1 MATNFSNY
9 HIRHRS
15 ADTVEKVARTVL
27 SGRAYITNLWG
38 DWISLYDD
46 QTGQNPAEL
55 HRVAGLLSAG
65 LGCPVFGFLVHES
78 DVLEYAIYDQGNLR
92 DEFSSKPDHAGAI
105 ATSRRARLAGQPEV
119 IKQYAAGA
127 KIDEIKRLL
136 TGSVTMGPDDSQFKK
151 KMMDQIRG
159 TTPESMGQMLNVAAQ
174 QLGQLPPDILR
185 ETLGRAG
192 MPLDNPIVASM
203 MQNPAAF
210 LQQMAANPTALQQMV
225 QSVGSMSEEALDKGM
240 ETANIP
246 AEVRLLELGKMLGV
260 QPKRI
265 CLNFATIEKNGDGGD
280 YRQI

>member
-27 SGRAYITNLWG
+27 SGKAYLTNLWG

-55 HRVAGLLSAG
+55 HRVAGMLSAG
-65 LGCPVFGFLVHES
+65 LGCPVFGFLVLES

-92 DEFSSKPDHAGAI
+92 DEFSSKPEHSGAL
-105 ATSRRARLAGQPEV
+105 AASRRARLNGQPEV
-119 IKQYAAGA
+119 VKQYVSVGV
-127 KIDEIKRLL
+127 KLDEIKRLL

-185 ETLGRAG
+185 DTLGRAG
-192 MPLDNPIVASM
+192 MPMDNPIVASM
-203 MQNPAAF
+203 LQNPAAF
-210 LQQMAANPTALQQMV
+210 LQQMAANPSALQQMV
-225 QSVGSMSEEALDKGM
+225 QSVGSMSEEALDQGL
-240 ETANIP
+240 ETAKIP

-265 CLNFATIEKNGDGGD
+265 CLNFATIEKSDASD